1 MADCRVIRKG
11 FVDSDRVNT
20 LSWFAECV
28 YHRLLLV
35 ADDYGLYDARTA
47 YLRSQLFGLKLDA
60 VREADLQRAL
70 ADVER
75 AGLVRFYSVE
85 GKPYLQLL
93 NYGQRTQSKPRFP
106 LPPDAGFTAGH
117 GGSRCAT
124 VKHGLVGDGVGV
136 DGSNE
141 GLGSSPLLQV
151 VPQGAVAGRAA
162 AAPPPALTDEE
173 AAVLASE
180 VFGAWLDSLRE
191 ALPPLGRLRAI
202 PADARSAAVDAFRC
216 VPDAAGIELQ
226 PKLARY
232 YAAKKEAIERRGVK
246 VYRPTGVRSL
256 FAALHDIAEYAAE
269 FCDRE
274 DRAKAAVARRKR
286 QDAEAAQALPGYAP
300 ASAAAAAEEMS
311 DAEMAAFFDEVK
323 GRNSR

>member
-11 FVDSDRVNT
+11 FVDSDKVNS

-35 ADDYGLYDARTA
+35 ADDYGLYDARLA

-106 LPPDAGFTAGH
+106 LPPDMAPADVH
-117 GGSRCAT
+117 SGSRCVT
-124 VKHGLVGDGVGV
+124 VNHRLDGGGGEA
-136 DGSNE
+136 DDRNE
-141 GLGSSPLLQV
+141 GMGSSPLLQG
-151 VPQGAVAGRAA
+151 VPHGAAAARTA
-162 AAPPPALTDEE
+162 AAPPPLSDADRAVMVSEE
-173 AAVLASE
+173 FAAWHE
-180 VFGAWLDSLRE
+180 SLKA
-191 ALPPLGRLRAI
+191 ALPPLARLRSI
-202 PADARSAAVDAFRC
+202 PADARAAALDAFRC
-216 VPDAAGIELQ
+216 VPDAAGLEVQ
-226 PKLARY
+226 PKLRRY
-232 YAAKKEAIERRGVK
+232 YAARKADIERRNVK

-256 FAALHDIAEYAAE
+256 FAALHDIVEYATE

-274 DRAKAAVARRKR
+274 DRARAALERRRKSEEQAAGVLR
-286 QDAEAAQALPGYAP
+286 RAGSGEVMDAADAIRMLHG
-300 ASAAAAAEEMS
+300 EEPQ
-311 DAEMAAFFDEVK
+311 EK
-323 GRNSR
+323 

>member
-11 FVDSDRVNT
+11 FVDSDRVNS
-20 LSWFAECV
+20 LSWFAECL

-35 ADDYGLYDARTA
+35 ADDYGLFDARLPF
-47 YLRSQLFGLKLDA
+47 LRSQLFGLKLDA

-106 LPPDAGFTAGH
+106 LPPDAGFTVGH
-117 GGSRCAT
+117 GGSRCDT
-124 VKHGLVGDGVGV
+124 VKHGLDGDGVGV
-136 DGSNE
+136 DSSNE
-141 GLGSSPLLQV
+141 GGGSSPLLQV
-151 VPQGAVAGRAA
+151 ALQGAVAGRSAA
-162 AAPPPALTDEE
+162 AAPPPTLTDEE

-180 VFGAWLDSLRE
+180 RFVAWLESLRQ

-202 PADARSAAVDAFRC
+202 PADARSAAADAFRC

-232 YAAKKEAIERRGVK
+232 YAAKKADIERRGVK
-246 VYRPTGVRSL
+246 VYRPNGVRAIFS
-256 FAALHDIAEYAAE
+256 ALHDIVEYASE
-269 FCDRE
+269 FCERE
-274 DRAKAAVARRKR
+274 DRARAAIERRKQ
-286 QDAEAAQALPGYAP
+286 QDAAAHQATHQAAQQE
-300 ASAAAAAEEMS
+300 EEMS
-311 DAEMAAFFDEVK
+311 DEELAAMWRDCK
-323 GRNSR
+323 GS